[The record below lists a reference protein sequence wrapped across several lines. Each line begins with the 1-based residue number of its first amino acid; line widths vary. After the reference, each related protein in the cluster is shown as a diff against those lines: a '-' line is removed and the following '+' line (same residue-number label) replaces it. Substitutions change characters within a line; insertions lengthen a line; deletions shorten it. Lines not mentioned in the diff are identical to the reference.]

1 MNAESKGIIVQASKM
16 LYEKYPD
23 LKSIH
28 WTQYT
33 PYFND
38 GDECEF
44 GVHEICF
51 TYGADETEEDLEPY
65 DSNIYPLYSEA
76 TVNMWAERAKNASY
90 AIKYRDD
97 AIAWRKENPELAE
110 FADDFDKFQTA
121 VGNIPDDVMKATFG
135 NHVMVQITRD
145 NLIIEEYDHD

>member
-1 MNAESKGIIVQASKM
+1 MDYDKLFENFEEMNKTIAAAYEKMNAESKGIIVQASKM

-76 TVNMWAERAKNASY
+76 TVNMWAERAA
-90 AIKYRDD
+90 
-97 AIAWRKENPELAE
+97 L
-110 FADDFDKFQTA
+110 
-121 VGNIPDDVMKATFG
+121 
-135 NHVMVQITRD
+135 
-145 NLIIEEYDHD
+145 LIIQPPSAAKVGRR